1 MIIFGYILAVLM
13 GTTLGLIGAGGS
25 ILTVPILVYF
35 FKIPP
40 LLATA
45 YSLLIVGITALI
57 GALSYFRKN
66 LVDIRS
72 ALIFMVPAMIS
83 VLITRAFI
91 IPNLPE
97 ELINIPKEIF
107 IMLFFAS
114 LMSTAAFLMLRPQ
127 IFSTTKP
134 TKKIKFTFSKL
145 MLGSSAIG
153 LLTGM
158 VGAGVGFLIIPALVM
173 LFGLSMK
180 QSIGTSLA
188 IIATNSLIGFSGDLF
203 LGIKINWSVL
213 ALFIA
218 LTSLGMIFGIWLG
231 KNLDGQKLK
240 KVFSLFIL
248 MVAIAIFIQEIHQ
261 LLTMSKYN
269 IYENSA
275 FLR

>member
-134 TKKIKFTFSKL
+134 TKKS
-145 MLGSSAIG
+145 
-153 LLTGM
+153 
-158 VGAGVGFLIIPALVM
+158 
-173 LFGLSMK
+173 
-180 QSIGTSLA
+180 
-188 IIATNSLIGFSGDLF
+188 
-203 LGIKINWSVL
+203 
-213 ALFIA
+213 
-218 LTSLGMIFGIWLG
+218 
-231 KNLDGQKLK
+231 NLHSQ
-240 KVFSLFIL
+240 
-248 MVAIAIFIQEIHQ
+248 
-261 LLTMSKYN
+261 N
-269 IYENSA
+269 
-275 FLR
+275 